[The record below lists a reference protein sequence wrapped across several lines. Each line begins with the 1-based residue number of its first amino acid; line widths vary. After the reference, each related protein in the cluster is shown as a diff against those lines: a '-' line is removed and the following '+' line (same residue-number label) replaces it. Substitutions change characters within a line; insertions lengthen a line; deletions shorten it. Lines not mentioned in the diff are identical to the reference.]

1 MSSICRAKVNKFF
14 KNNQLLI
21 RLILSYLVSGT
32 LLTGLLLFL
41 VSGFVSDRIATQS
54 RQAASQLLEQA
65 YNTNYGALTDIY
77 GDFYYLWSKDP
88 VIQEALTAVSLTP
101 AQEAAASN
109 VLDAAAF
116 RDPLVYSVY
125 LLNRP
130 ANRVLSNLAAPA
142 ALANY
147 PDSGAIDLFTDFY
160 QNYASYI
167 NEVFFP
173 RQLADGRNLISIVL
187 ASKSADGSM
196 PSGIIVNIDQ
206 SRLSALINVS
216 PANGSMLIVNHTGR
230 IISDLDSSMLGQ
242 NFPEPDLYRR
252 ILDDPGVTG
261 SVNAD
266 YRGQMSLITFRKADT
281 LGFVFLNIIPAS
293 LLLEPVRQTNQLI
306 LLLFS
311 GAILLSLAAAILS
324 TRQIYRPLNR
334 LVRAMQ
340 QSPAVDTESNQDEY
354 TYLGAAFGSLLQQN
368 QQAHL
373 ARLLQGGQSNPQA
386 VEILGLKHSSFQAV
400 AFIPDPSDVAIR
412 DILDQLAQLI
422 QQNLR
427 LPSAVVSGSSV
438 GLLFNADQFDDTETD
453 WIMAQLAGLQHTIK
467 TELGLTVAIGL
478 GSISAGTDGIR
489 ASWRAALAAAQQA
502 AAIGLGQIVPYSEI
516 EGGSLSASQNRDSI
530 ASAIDE
536 QIQANFHRPDFT
548 LDEISEKM
556 GLSIGYLRQ
565 IYKLERGLPIN
576 EQIIVTRIDKARELL
591 TTTDLTARDIS
602 EQVGYLDSRYFYTL
616 FKKRVGM
623 TTDEY
628 RRSMC

>member
-216 PANGSMLIVNHTGR
+216 PPNGSMLIVNHTGR

-354 TYLGAAFGSLLQQN
+354 TYLGAAFGSLLLQN

-373 ARLLQGGQSNPQA
+373 ARLLQGGQVNPQA

-427 LPSAVVSGSSV
+427 LPSAVVSGSV

-556 GLSIGYLRQ
+556 GLSISYLRQ